1 MANPT
6 ILPLTSDDPPA
17 PTPRVPAQVDIPVPA
32 TPASFNFKAVLQ
44 RMIQQNASDVHL
56 KVGRPPVLRVN
67 GDLMSL
73 DLPPLKPEDLK
84 ALAEQIM
91 TPKQVKEFAEAK
103 EADFAIGVPGIGRFR
118 VNVYQQRGT
127 IAYAMRAV

>member
-6 ILPLTSDDPPA
+6 IIPLPIDEPQ
-17 PTPRVPAQVDIPVPA
+17 TPRVPTQVDIPVPA

-67 GDLMSL
+67 GDLLSL
-73 DLPPLKPEDLK
+73 DLPPLKP
-84 ALAEQIM
+84 
-91 TPKQVKEFAEAK
+91 
-103 EADFAIGVPGIGRFR
+103 
-118 VNVYQQRGT
+118 
-127 IAYAMRAV
+127 